1 MKVVVFEVEP
11 REETAFDVLKAQN
24 EIVLVEAPLRA
35 ANVASFPDAEVI
47 SIFVCSELDRRVLET
62 LPAVK
67 LIATRSTGVDHIDIA
82 YCAER
87 GITVSNV
94 PSYGENTVA
103 EFVFALLLT
112 ISHRMREAIDRA
124 RTGQFSPL
132 GLRPRRQDPHAKV
145 Q

>member
-11 REETAFDVLKAQN
+11 REATAFDVLKAQN

-67 LIATRSTGVDHIDIA
+67 TDRDPINQR
-82 YCAER
+82 R
-87 GITVSNV
+87 
-94 PSYGENTVA
+94 
-103 EFVFALLLT
+103 
-112 ISHRMREAIDRA
+112 SHRYRLLRRA
-124 RTGQFSPL
+124 RHHRLERAKLWRENSGRVC
-132 GLRPRRQDPHAKV
+132 LRTAAYDQPPDA
-145 Q
+145 